1 MSEIYPLNTFR
12 TKSSI
17 FIMFASNIKD
27 NLEDL
32 IGEAKTIEFTCILT
46 YHALVS
52 FLTFQGSVKKI
63 ASFLFRKLAFI
74 HSFMV
79 RVWFS

>member
-32 IGEAKTIEFTCILT
+32 IGEAKTIEFTCIFT

-52 FLTFQGSVKKI
+52 FPITSV
-63 ASFLFRKLAFI
+63 SQQELLF
-74 HSFMV
+74 V
-79 RVWFS
+79 RDIWTILNFYG